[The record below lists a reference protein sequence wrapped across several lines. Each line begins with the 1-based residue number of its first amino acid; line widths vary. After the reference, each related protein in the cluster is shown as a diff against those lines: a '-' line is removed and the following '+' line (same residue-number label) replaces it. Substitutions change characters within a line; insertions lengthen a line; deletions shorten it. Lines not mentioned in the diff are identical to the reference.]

1 LVIGYLRVV
10 ERIIDTESKNRVRI
24 AQCNL
29 IVSVVAQP
37 SPVRIFRFL
46 AKFNDSDVAQR
57 PVSLRYA
64 LIVMLFLG
72 IVFWIWKGVWSNS
85 LLTVYWRRQMDKVEF
100 QNQMD
105 QIQKR
110 KEQQKSREQ
119 EAAQ

>member
-1 LVIGYLRVV
+1 MRVV